1 MSLLNLAI
9 LLSSCA
15 FLFYGINC
23 LVSQTMKDEFVR
35 FGLDKQ
41 RQLTGILQLLGALG
55 LILGYFLFP
64 IVTVIAA
71 AGLSILMFLGFLVRI
86 KIKDSILQS
95 LPSLL
100 FAVINLY
107 ISVQYYYKIIS

>member
-86 KIKDSILQS
+86 KIKDSMLQS

-107 ISVQYYYKIIS
+107 ISVQYYKIVS

>member
-41 RQLTGILQLLGALG
+41 RQLTGILGALG

-71 AGLSILMFLGFLVRI
+71 AGLSILMFFGFLVRI

-95 LPSLL
+95 LPSLI
-100 FAVINLY
+100 FAIINLY